1 MKKVKIKKITMLFT
15 GLLMCIGVANIVKA
29 SSPTVIMDNF
39 ENIEMVGKYQ
49 LAYATGANVYGWY
62 RDETSSNN
70 IYGENANQPVRLPG
84 DNGGRIT
91 IKDSA
96 GTYYLGGG
104 GNSSSSTLVKPSD
117 NSKITKVYLM
127 QIGSV
132 EKGRENVLTDY
143 PMTLIGPKGGKI
155 KATANTVYVSN
166 YYYNGIG
173 VTITDVTN
181 FVKEQGFGTYQGWDI
196 PYRTR
201 PAQHKNDDYSMWR
214 LIAVCEDDD
223 LPIRM
228 LRMKLGST
236 MTSGVNVSVDIDGD
250 GIRTKSTGNVTGQ
263 LIIAGGGG
271 DTDVCR
277 GTEDQ
282 CMLSGGKGSHY
293 TLQPSP
299 TVSAFRLSTGKT
311 GNINHTYNFFEG
323 IVSTDGNPRSDI
335 KALGYRKSDN
345 APVHNNDLVLMNI
358 NGAQNQSVNG
368 HNAYFVNNSPKVTL
382 TGETIGVNGNLDLI
396 GIVADIDAAT
406 YTSSLSHTG
415 KLYHNSD
422 ITMKAHIANNTQANK
437 PNLGVTG
444 GYAEINVDSNIT
456 LDSSK
461 ITAVY
466 THNGVKTTLPGSM
479 ITVTGNKI
487 KVMFGANANGK
498 SYRGDALD
506 ITFHGS
512 TKKEQLTL
520 NNQVVMYAPNWIDET
535 GVAHAFGTL
544 TTMTSAKDAIT
555 IAYNNPPVITT
566 KNKEF
571 YENEYT
577 TEQWKTLLRMQGISA
592 SDQEDGNITDQIK
605 VISDDVNPSE
615 PGTYTVKYQVT
626 DAYGKTNT
634 KTAAVKV
641 KYNNPPIITTTDK
654 EFYENEYTAEQW
666 KTQLRMQGISAADQ
680 EDGNITDKIKVI
692 SDDVNPST
700 YGLYFV
706 KYQVTDS
713 FGKSDTKTATVNV
726 KYNHPPIITAENKT
740 FYENE
745 LTPEAWQKEVMKE
758 ITAADQEDGYVTDK
772 IKVIKDNVDP
782 STPGCYEVTYEV
794 TDSLGK
800 TSQKTIDV
808 TIWENWQPIL
818 QIFAGNHRFI
828 EGEYSQEEWEDQIRM
843 IGVSAH
849 DREDMDLTD
858 KVIVTN
864 DTTNALK
871 HGQYEVTYKVTDRWG
886 KSAEKTVK
894 VIVEENKAPEIF
906 ASDKYFTTD
915 DTITE
920 ADLLKNVTA
929 IDDRDGDISDKV
941 KIIDSTVNA
950 GTAGTYEV
958 TYQVIDRF
966 GKTGEKTVNMYIR
979 EKGNTPTLPTPP
991 ISDDNALSL
1000 WNGRQF
1006 AQLTLTKE
1014 IESSLFD
1021 HEAYK
1026 DVVFGVYAAEDIVYQ
1041 GEVVLT
1047 KDSLVGIGKVD
1058 EDKKVRVMLY
1068 HAGKYYLK
1076 ELSTNGRYVLDDAK
1090 YYFDFS
1096 NK

>member
-1 MKKVKIKKITMLFT
+1 MKAKKVTMLIS
-15 GLLMCIGVANIVKA
+15 GLLLCMGMVHIVKA
-29 SSPTVIMDNF
+29 SSPTVIMDDF
-39 ENIEMVGKYQ
+39 KNIEMVGKYQ
-49 LAYATGANVYGWY
+49 LTYATGANVYGWY
-62 RDETSSNN
+62 RDDTSSNN
-70 IYGENANQPVRLPG
+70 LYGENANQPVRLPG

-456 LDSSK
+456 LDTSK

-535 GVAHAFGTL
+535 GVAHAL
-544 TTMTSAKDAIT
+544 
-555 IAYNNPPVITT
+555 
-566 KNKEF
+566 
-571 YENEYT
+571 
-577 TEQWKTLLRMQGISA
+577 
-592 SDQEDGNITDQIK
+592 
-605 VISDDVNPSE
+605 
-615 PGTYTVKYQVT
+615 